1 MTMELERY
9 GYSLLLLVCY
19 NEDGEDERSLIH
31 DTLLLIDS
39 KLIDLFIPLNTLFIM
54 HSRQEESLPDV
65 G

>member
-19 NEDGEDERSLIH
+19 NEDGKDERSLIH

-39 KLIDLFIPLNTLFIM
+39 KLIDLFIPLNTSFIM